1 VQPTEE
7 KFSGFVFKI
16 QANMDPAH
24 RDRIAFLRICSGH
37 YRKGMK
43 MHNVRS
49 GKDTQVSNA
58 LTFMAG
64 QREHAETAWPGD
76 IIGLHNHGTIQVGD
90 SFSQGEVLNFT
101 GIPYFAPELF
111 RRVQLRD
118 PLKSKALLKGLIQLG
133 EEGATQVF
141 RPLDSNDLIVGA
153 VGVLQFDV
161 VAWRLKEEYGVEC
174 GYDNIPVVTARWIKC
189 GDDKLL
195 EQFRNRASEHLAL
208 DGGGHLTYL
217 APSRVNLNLTMERW
231 PDIIF
236 QDVREHG

>member
-1 VQPTEE
+1 
-7 KFSGFVFKI
+7 
-16 QANMDPAH
+16 MDPAH

-43 MHNVRS
+43 MRHCRI
-49 GKDTQVSNA
+49 GKDIQVSNA

-90 SFSQGEVLNFT
+90 SFSQGESLGFT

-118 PLKSKALLKGLIQLG
+118 PMKSKALLKGLIQLG

-141 RPLDSNDLIVGA
+141 RPLDRNDLIVGA
-153 VGVLQFDV
+153 VGMLQFDV

-174 GYDNIPVVTARWIKC
+174 SYDNIPVVTARWIQC
-189 GDDKLL
+189 EDEKLL
-195 EQFRNRASEHLAL
+195 DQFKNRASEHLAL
-208 DGGGHLTYL
+208 DGGGCLTYL

-231 PDIIF
+231 PDIVF
-236 QDVREHG
+236 RDVREH